1 MDAAQATSAGGSK
14 YAHPCLAKQKRSMLT
29 MDVLNYRVYTEDD
42 VGCSDQERFVMELEF
57 IQCLA
62 NPFYLNCE
70 LYRMVMT

>member
-1 MDAAQATSAGGSK
+1 
-14 YAHPCLAKQKRSMLT
+14 MLT
-29 MDVLNYRVYTEDD
+29 MDVLNCRVYTEDE

-70 LYRMVMT
+70 LYRTVLT